1 MFFEK
6 DMNKEEMIDFYM
18 NQIEIKLKDYE
29 PGRPNMKPDVLKQI
43 IEIEKTR
50 KIEEEKMMLQYRQ
63 QQQQQLQQQ
72 LQQQQQQNNIRIML
86 TINGQQQ
93 AFTIE
98 QIVGILQQQQGHINH
113 LGQLIQGKDMEINVL
128 TNELTNLRS
137 STLSAASALQSAPL
151 VSSTTD
157 AASLLVL
164 SETDDASSA
173 TDAASLVSSATDDA
187 SLVSSATDAASLDAS
202 SA

>member
-29 PGRPNMKPDVLKQI
+29 PGRPNMKPDVLKQM

-50 KIEEEKMMLQYRQ
+50 KIEEEKMMVQYK
-63 QQQQQLQQQ
+63 QQQQQLQQ
-72 LQQQQQQNNIRIML
+72 QQQQQQNNIRIML

-113 LGQLIQGKDMEINVL
+113 LGQLLQGKDMEINVL
-128 TNELTNLRS
+128 TNELTNLKS
-137 STLSAASALQSAPL
+137 STLSAASSLQSAPL

-157 AASLLVL
+157 AAPSA
-164 SETDDASSA
+164 SDAG
-173 TDAASLVSSATDDA
+173 DAASLVSSTTDAAPSA
-187 SLVSSATDAASLDAS
+187 SDAASLDAS